1 MNSIEVKDFEVTLAR
16 FIDEYNLPWEV
27 KRLVIADIL
36 NQATQKANSEILQQ
50 AQERESKETK

>member
-1 MNSIEVKDFEVTLAR
+1 MNSIEVKDFEVTLTR

-27 KRLVIADIL
+27 KRLVIADIF

>member
-1 MNSIEVKDFEVTLAR
+1 MNSIEVKEFEGTLTR

-27 KRLVIADIL
+27 KRLVIMDIL